1 MDIYGTD
8 DMKTKRSPVENL
20 VLACD
25 LDTLRRPLRDD
36 EVEELYGHEFKIP
49 LPLPSGDSNF
59 HQIEKEYLNQLIYLL
74 IWNRMEKEMLD
85 EYSGLIP
92 ELVRQ
97 LDSYTSSFDNVF
109 E

>member
-1 MDIYGTD
+1 
-8 DMKTKRSPVENL
+8 MKTKRSPEEDFVPT
-20 VLACD
+20 CG

-49 LPLPSGDSNF
+49 LPLPSGDSKF
-59 HQIEKEYLNQLIYLL
+59 HQIEEEYLNQLIYLL
-74 IWNRMEKEMLD
+74 IWNRIEKEMLD

-92 ELVRQ
+92 ELVQQ
-97 LDSYTSSFDNVF
+97 LDSYTSSFDNIF